1 MERLP
6 VSMLCATKPDAAA
19 KHHGIVTQARF
30 DRSSIALQHM
40 PAASKAES
48 PLVFHY
54 TLSLFC
60 CRYGTVLR
68 TATDPLIRRHVFKF
82 MSTAK
87 SVKSIAL
94 FVAQN

>member
-1 MERLP
+1 
-6 VSMLCATKPDAAA
+6 MLCATKPDVAA
-19 KHHGIVTQARF
+19 KHHGIVAYARF
-30 DRSSIALQHM
+30 DRSSIALQHA
-40 PAASKAES
+40 PATSKPES

-60 CRYGTVLR
+60 CRYGTVR
-68 TATDPLIRRHVFKF
+68 RRATEPLIRPHVLKF

-94 FVAQN
+94 LAAQN